1 MKKEIPPLTSPDVIK
16 RTITLF
22 SHLVILEDVDE
33 LTHGLYSRNSLLAMT
48 KDWNLFVE
56 FCLSKRV
63 HPLPASSTA
72 VRLFLENESKQRK
85 YATIRRYAVTIGL
98 FHRIISQP
106 DPTTNPRIRQC
117 LADLR
122 LKKKGDAKQAV
133 AFTSSHFQLLVQ
145 KLANS
150 ERSIDH
156 RNLALAGIMFECALK
171 RSETKNLSV
180 FSINMED
187 ACTTLHIEATTY
199 QLSDTL
205 SAVVRNWVSALGATQ
220 GPLFRAI
227 DRHGNIGEAPMDDS
241 SIYRALRTLGEMIGG
256 DFKFSGQSLRIGAVR
271 ELASQGHKVKDI
283 QEFGRW
289 LSPAMPYQYLGN
301 KDKAETEKVQFKT
314 IKPWG

>member
-1 MKKEIPPLTSPDVIK
+1 MKKEILPLTSPDVIK

-22 SHLVILEDVDE
+22 SHPVILEDVNE

-56 FCLSKRV
+56 FCLEKRV

-85 YATIRRYAVTIGL
+85 YSTIRRYAVTIGL
-98 FHRIISQP
+98 LHRIIGQA
-106 DPTTNPRIRQC
+106 DPTTNPRVRQC

-122 LKKKGDAKQAV
+122 VNKKGDAKQAV
-133 AFTSSHFQLLVQ
+133 AFTSSHFHVLVQ

-150 ERSIDH
+150 ERSIDL

-171 RSETKNLSV
+171 RSESKYLSIS
-180 FSINMED
+180 SIKIND
-187 ACTTLHIEATTY
+187 AEVTLNIEATTY
-199 QLSDTL
+199 QLSDAL
-205 SAVVRNWVSALGATQ
+205 SAVIRKWISVLGTTQ

-227 DRHGNIGEAPMDDS
+227 DRHGNIGEAAMDDS

-301 KDKAETEKVQFKT
+301 TDKAETEKVQFKT